1 MLTPAPDSDAM
12 TPSGPD
18 LPSRAGAALARDA
31 ALARVGSARRLT
43 ILGAAGLSAGF
54 AALVSTSPPSKAS
67 TASAKRSVPAT
78 LPSTTTPG
86 ARSGEAPALPPLAG
100 GSQLG
105 LAGPS
110 QSPGSDDGSGAA
122 APPAAPSQTQPDQSA
137 AAAPAPS
144 QQPGPVSG
152 GS

>member
-1 MLTPAPDSDAM
+1 MS
-12 TPSGPD
+12 PSGPESA
-18 LPSRAGAALARDA
+18 SRSGAALARDA

-54 AALVSTSPPSKAS
+54 AALVATSPPSKAS
-67 TASAKRSVPAT
+67 TASAKRTVA
-78 LPSTTTPG
+78 TTTPRATTPSTRPG
-86 ARSGEAPALPPLAG
+86 KAPALPPLSG

-110 QSPGSDDGSGAA
+110 QSPGSDNSGASSA
-122 APPAAPSQTQPDQSA
+122 QSQAQAAPSPQPQDQSA
-137 AAAPAPS
+137 AAAPSP
-144 QQPGPVSG
+144 QQGQQGPVSG